1 MSAVVTEAMM
11 INPSVNNSSTTESS
25 HAATSKLAIQTDVEL
40 IKCDC
45 CGLTEECT
53 AAYITMICQRY
64 QGKWIC
70 GLCAE
75 AVNYEMRF
83 LNIEDALIQH
93 MSFCSQFK
101 SAVPPPNPAV
111 HLISAMTHILRRSMS
126 PKKHGGLNRSKS
138 STVPVLSSLSQLL
151 DQNHERDRS
160 EHPRTEL

>member
-1 MSAVVTEAMM
+1 MSAAVTEAMM
-11 INPSVNNSSTTESS
+11 MNHSANNSTTTESA
-25 HAATSKLAIQTDVEL
+25 HAVTSKLAIQTDVEM

-53 AAYITMICQRY
+53 AAYINMITERY

-75 AVNYEMRF
+75 AVNYEMRL

-93 MSFCSQFK
+93 MSFCNQFK

-126 PKKHGGLNRSKS
+126 PKKHGGGLNRSKIS
-138 STVPVLSSLSQLL
+138 VPVLSSLSLL
-151 DQNHERDRS
+151 DQNLETDTS
-160 EHPRTEL
+160 EHPRTDL